1 MGVILSEKAANEVKR
16 IITDQNLP
24 EGTMLRVGVRGG
36 GCSGLSYSLNFDTNT
51 TERDRVVDIHG
62 VKLAVEKKFDPYLD
76 GTVVDFYDG
85 LENAG
90 SSSTTRMSPRLA
102 AAAARSRSKRPAV

>member
-51 TERDRVVDIHG
+51 TERDRVVNIHG
-62 VKLAVEKKFDPYLD
+62 VKLAVDKKFDPYLD

-85 LENAG
+85 LEKRGFVFNNPNVAQTCCCG
-90 SSSTTRMSPRLA
+90 SSFQ
-102 AAAARSRSKRPAV
+102 V